1 MIAEMPVWWPNNISV
16 GMLFFLLGVVGAA
29 ITVYFGEW
37 EKLRGKS
44 ALMLEIE
51 DEIAAKRKI
60 AEIIKDPRE
69 VELREKW
76 EGLIARDQNRLDKE
90 RQFVRMQGTVLYLII
105 GGVFAAILANTVL
118 EAVAFGAGW
127 TGLIGIFG
135 IKKDSETRRKIRD
148 QKDEES
154 LERLS
159 TIQDELTVKLREA
172 YKKGRSDGAE
182 EVVDKLAE
190 VENITVGE
198 LIDKLRK
205 V

>member
-1 MIAEMPVWWPNNISV
+1 MIAEMPVWWPSNISV

-37 EKLRGKS
+37 EKLIGKS
-44 ALMLEIE
+44 ALMLEID
-51 DEIAAKRKI
+51 DEIEAKRKI

-90 RQFVRMQGTVLYLII
+90 RQFVRIQGTVLYLII

-127 TGLIGIFG
+127 TGLIGVFG
-135 IKKDSETRRKIRD
+135 IKKDSEERRKIRD

-159 TIQDELTVKLREA
+159 KLQDELTVKIREA

-182 EVVDKLAE
+182 EVVDKLAR
-190 VENITVGE
+190 VENVTVVE

>member
-37 EKLRGKS
+37 EKLIGKS

-51 DEIAAKRKI
+51 DEIEAKRKI
-60 AEIIKDPRE
+60 AKIIEDPRE

-76 EGLIARDQNRLDKE
+76 EGLIAQDQNRLDKE

-127 TGLIGIFG
+127 TGLIGVFG

-154 LERLS
+154 LEKLS
-159 TIQDELTVKLREA
+159 TIQDELTVKIRDA

-182 EVVDKLAE
+182 EVVDKLAQ

>member
-1 MIAEMPVWWPNNISV
+1 MIAEMPVWWPSNISV

-37 EKLRGKS
+37 EKLIGKS

-51 DEIAAKRKI
+51 DEIEAKRKI

-90 RQFVRMQGTVLYLII
+90 RQFVRIQGTVLYLII

-135 IKKDSETRRKIRD
+135 IKKDSEERRKIRD

-159 TIQDELTVKLREA
+159 KLQDELTVKIREA

-182 EVVDKLAE
+182 EVVDKLAR
-190 VENITVGE
+190 VENVTVVE